1 MNLRGKNMKANRVY
15 SKNKI
20 SFTDILDPFINGKIE
35 ELINSANSKP
45 TEAATKYVTREFE

>member
-1 MNLRGKNMKANRVY
+1 MKANRVY

-45 TEAATKYVTREFE
+45 TDAATKYVTREFE